1 MVAVGP
7 HCFDQAVVEFFI
19 PLAAQEF
26 ADGVA
31 ALEDF
36 GPVAPMAVFGVGQ
49 GNAIGVAAVPGV
61 FGHAG
66 FGDRSL

>member
-1 MVAVGP
+1 MVKDWPIRA
-7 HCFDQAVVEFFI
+7 I
-19 PLAAQEF
+19 
-26 ADGVA
+26 A

-49 GNAIGVAAVPGV
+49 GNAIGVAAVPGI